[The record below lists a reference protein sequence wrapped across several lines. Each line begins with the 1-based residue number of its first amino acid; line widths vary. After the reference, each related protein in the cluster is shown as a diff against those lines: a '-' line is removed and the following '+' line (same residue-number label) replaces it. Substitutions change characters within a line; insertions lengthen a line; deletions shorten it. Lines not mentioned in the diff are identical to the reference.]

1 MSIPRTNAGFGRKAF
16 FFLSLLLPGISLKRQ
31 FLNPIWII
39 VINVLLSARG
49 WTQNSSDQSDFFGN
63 RLAATGVVLMGL
75 LIWIQQWRLL
85 ETFCCYALSYIRT
98 GEWFFSQERR
108 AKNGTDGLVL
118 MEEMVL
124 FLLGMSLIH
133 QLAPLTKRSRT
144 VDPIGWS

>member
-39 VINVLLSARG
+39 VTNVLLGARG

-98 GEWFFSQERR
+98 GEWFSRKESKERHWW
-108 AKNGTDGLVL
+108 LVL
-118 MEEMVL
+118 MEEMFL

>member
-39 VINVLLSARG
+39 VTNVLLSARG

-98 GEWFFSQERR
+98 GEWFFSRKESKERHWW
-108 AKNGTDGLVL
+108 LVL